1 MLQKLDIRTRLLTV
15 FTVVI
20 ALTVGISITSI
31 LGLTLSKNKLTEFT
45 EGSFLTDIDVKMAQ
59 IEVGNAARI
68 LRDMYITQDTSTYA
82 SQTEEIE
89 QNLESINE
97 RLINLKSNKTANQEL
112 VAQFESKLIEWQ
124 KVANEALNFIQMGRE
139 DLAYEL
145 LIEECPRL
153 LNEVKVI
160 IEQLDQDIY
169 QDQQSVLNSNLRITK
184 VMTLVIAVI
193 LVGTIGLCIWSSIKI
208 TESIVNPLAELE
220 EAALQ
225 MSQGN
230 VKCQISYSGEDAVGR
245 LADSMRK
252 SMNTLHTYIADIDRI
267 MNELSK
273 GNFKVD
279 LSQQYIG
286 DFESIHRSIE
296 KFIGDTSSTLAGI
309 RTIAD
314 NFADGSSEVAESSVQ
329 LAEGATEQAS
339 IIQSFIAQTDNLSQ
353 IIVENVDQ
361 VNRSTRMMDTT
372 KQKADEGK
380 VVMTEMTMAMHNINE
395 ASQKIFEVVG
405 IIDGIAQQTNLLA
418 LNAAIE
424 AARVGE
430 AGKGFAV
437 VAQEIR
443 DLANRSMEAV
453 KDIEGMV
460 KNSTLQV
467 GVGQEKV
474 IEMSKELEAISQS
487 VTETDDMLRV
497 LLVNAEVQN
506 NSIRDLN
513 AGTTQ
518 ISAVVE
524 KNVSAS
530 QDSAASGQ
538 ELASQAEELKDMI
551 RYFSI

>member
-59 IEVGNAARI
+59 IEVGDAARI

>member
-339 IIQSFIAQTDNLSQ
+339 IIQNFIAQTDNLSQ

>member
-59 IEVGNAARI
+59 IEVGDAARI

-124 KVANEALNFIQMGRE
+124 KVANEALNFVQMGRE